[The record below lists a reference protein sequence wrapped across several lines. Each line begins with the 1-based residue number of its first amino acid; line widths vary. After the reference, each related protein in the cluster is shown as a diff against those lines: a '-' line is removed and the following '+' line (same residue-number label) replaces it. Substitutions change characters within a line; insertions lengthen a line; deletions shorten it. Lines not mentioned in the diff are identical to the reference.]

1 MKTQTTNTEVTALKG
16 RLKSMWMAGDY
27 DRFSRQLKEGPEQ
40 MLERLAIP
48 SGASVLDV
56 ACGSGA
62 FALLAARE
70 GAEVTGIDLADNSI
84 AKARAR
90 AKQEGLAIRFEQGD
104 VEALPFED
112 DSFDYVVSL
121 IGAMFAPRP
130 ELVVSEMLRVCKPQG
145 VVAMANW
152 TPEGFVGK
160 MFKVVASHISPPG
173 MPSPLLW
180 GNEEVVRKRFAEG
193 VAYVQVS
200 RRYYVMEYPF
210 PPAEV
215 VEFYRQLY
223 GPINRAFAALD
234 DEGQRKLR
242 ADLEDLWASHNEA
255 ADGSTRVHAEYL
267 QVVATRIAGFCTVYF
282 PEQAGEQTRL
292 LDAY

>member
-1 MKTQTTNTEVTALKG
+1 MTPRTKNAEVTDLKG

-48 SGASVLDV
+48 AGASVLDV

-70 GAEVTGIDLADNSI
+70 GAEVTGIDLADYLI
-84 AKARAR
+84 ERARAR
-90 AKQEGLAIRFEQGD
+90 AQEEGLSIRFEQGD

-130 ELVVSEMLRVCKPQG
+130 ELVVSEMLRVCRPQG

-180 GNEEVVRKRFAEG
+180 GSEEVVRKRFAEG
-193 VAYVQVS
+193 VAYVQVA
-200 RRYYVMEYPF
+200 RRYYLMEYPF
-210 PPAEV
+210 PPSEV

-223 GPINRAFAALD
+223 GPVNRAFAALD
-234 DEGQRKLR
+234 DEGQKKLR
-242 ADLEDLWASHNEA
+242 ADLEGLWASHNEA
-255 ADGSTRVHAEYL
+255 TDGSTRVHAEYL

-282 PEQAGEQTRL
+282 PQQAGEQAQL
-292 LDAY
+292 LDLH

>member
-1 MKTQTTNTEVTALKG
+1 MTPRTTDEEVKALKG

-27 DRFSRQLKEGPEQ
+27 DRFSRQLKDGPKQ
-40 MLERLAIP
+40 MIERLAIP
-48 SGASVLDV
+48 AGASVLDV

-62 FALLAARE
+62 FALLAARQ
-70 GAEVTGIDLADNSI
+70 GAEVTGIDLADNLI
-84 AKARAR
+84 ERARAR
-90 AKQEGLAIRFEQGD
+90 AKEEGLAIRFEQGD

-112 DSFDYVVSL
+112 DSFDYLVSL

-152 TPEGFVGK
+152 TPEGFVGQ

-200 RRYYVMEYPF
+200 RKYYVMEYPF

-223 GPINRAFAALD
+223 GPVNRAFAALD
-234 DEGQRKLR
+234 DEGQKKLR

-255 ADGSTRVHAEYL
+255 TDGSTRVHAEYL
-267 QVVATRIAGFCTVYF
+267 QVVATRIAGFCAVYF
-282 PEQAGEQTRL
+282 GDQAGEQARL
-292 LDAY
+292 PDTQ

>member
-1 MKTQTTNTEVTALKG
+1 MTPRTTNEEVTALKD
-16 RLKSMWMAGDY
+16 RLKSLWMAGDY
-27 DRFSRQLKEGPEQ
+27 DRFSQQLKDGPEQ
-40 MLERLAIP
+40 MIERLAIP
-48 SGASVLDV
+48 AGASVLDV

-62 FALLAARE
+62 FALLAARQ
-70 GAEVTGIDLADNSI
+70 GAEVSGIDLADNLI
-84 AKARAR
+84 ERARAR
-90 AKQEGLAIRFEQGD
+90 AKEEGLAIRFEQGD

-152 TPEGFVGK
+152 TPEGFVGQ

-193 VAYVQVS
+193 VAYVQGS
-200 RRYYVMEYPF
+200 RKYYVMEYPF

-223 GPINRAFAALD
+223 GPVNRAFAALD
-234 DEGQRKLR
+234 EEGQKKLR
-242 ADLEDLWASHNEA
+242 GDLEDLWASHNEA
-255 ADGSTRVHAEYL
+255 PDGSTRVHAEYL
-267 QVVATRIAGFCTVYF
+267 QVVATRMAGFCTVSF
-282 PEQAGEQTRL
+282 GDQAGEQARL
-292 LDAY
+292 LDAH